1 MCSGMFSFSWGSR
14 LGLCLN
20 MWMFILDCL
29 CIFVRTSV
37 SLCVWCLTLYD
48 DVSFRSFRSFR
59 ASYFLYNTHRHTL
72 MYVYIIILR
81 QSNSKLEPYQTRN
94 TTRKFQTSWS
104 LEISK
109 QTAMPW
115 SERSLKRRSKNVKL
129 NNWRVRKTI
138 KNSAFIVWL
147 EFSVPSHSFCR
158 G

>member
-37 SLCVWCLTLYD
+37 SLCVWCLTLHD

-59 ASYFLYNTHRHTL
+59 AFLFFIQHTSTHIDVCLHHNPSST
-72 MYVYIIILR
+72 
-81 QSNSKLEPYQTRN
+81 NSKLETHQSRN